1 MLAALGYLTYSPN
14 ADSRLYSYE
23 NKQTKQKP
31 TNQTIKPGACLSRRE
46 NSLCIRLR
54 QSLAMFCLSSETGS
68 SSKYRSPSMSLYPIA
83 QTWERWIG
91 RGEERRGRKMR
102 GRNGGGERVRSI
114 FSERERHSP
123 RVCEWACWWSLC
135 VRECAGEGG
144 VCSRNVWGG
153 LVPYG
158 RLQAG
163 SSWRGGGAA
172 AGAGELPCF
181 LSQSQNPGIDWVR
194 IPHPVEVWL
203 LLLKQAGRQNP
214 PQQRGVDQI
223 GFLDL

>member
-1 MLAALGYLTYSPN
+1 MQT
-14 ADSRLYSYE
+14 ADYIHTKTINR
-23 NKQTKQKP
+23 KPTKQKNP
-31 TNQTIKPGACLSRRE
+31 RTCLSRRE
-46 NSLCIRLR
+46 YSLCIVL
-54 QSLAMFCLSSETGS
+54 QQFLAVLSSLWDT
-68 SSKYRSPSMSLYPIA
+68 SKYRAPSYVSLYPIA

-91 RGEERRGRKMR
+91 REEERRGKKNE
-102 GRNGGGERVRSI
+102 GENGGGERVRSI

-123 RVCEWACWWSLC
+123 RVCEWACWRGLC

-172 AGAGELPCF
+172 AGAGAAL
-181 LSQSQNPGIDWVR
+181 LSLSVSKPGIDWVR

-203 LLLKQAGRQNP
+203 LLASAG
-214 PQQRGVDQI
+214 
-223 GFLDL
+223 